1 MEVINL
7 ELKID
12 QLELSESAS
21 DLFVQKVVFEIKPV
35 LENVAKQLKQKE
47 WLSLGEA
54 CEYIGV
60 SRSTLNTHFIERGLQ
75 VSKIQQVKR
84 ISKKDI
90 DDFLNNNKI

>member
-1 MEVINL
+1 M

-12 QLELSESAS
+12 QLELSEQAS
-21 DLFVQKVVFEIKPV
+21 DLFIQKVVGEIKPA
-35 LENVAKQLKQKE
+35 LEVVAKELKQKE

-60 SRSTLNTHFIERGLQ
+60 SRSTLTSHFIAKGLP

-84 ISKKDI
+84 ISKTDI
-90 DDFLNNNKI
+90 DNFLNENKI

>member
-1 MEVINL
+1 M

-12 QLELSESAS
+12 QLKLTEQAS
-21 DLFVQKVVFEIKPV
+21 DLFIKKVIGEIKPA
-35 LENVAKQLKQKE
+35 LEIAAKELKQRE
-47 WLSLGEA
+47 WLSLAEA

-60 SRSTLNTHFIERGLQ
+60 SRGTLASHFIAKGLP

-90 DDFLNNNKI
+90 DIFLNENKF

>member
-1 MEVINL
+1 M

-12 QLELSESAS
+12 HIELSQHAS
-21 DLFVQKVVFEIKPV
+21 NLFVSRVINEIKPS
-35 LENVAKQLKQKE
+35 LEAIAKQLIQKE

-54 CEYIGV
+54 AEYIGV
-60 SRSTLNTHFIERGLQ
+60 SRSTLATHFVNKGLA

-90 DDFLNNNKI
+90 DEFLNENRI

>member
-1 MEVINL
+1 M

-12 QLELSESAS
+12 QLELSEQAS
-21 DLFVQKVVFEIKPV
+21 DLFIQKVVGEIKPA
-35 LENVAKQLKQKE
+35 LEVVAKELKQKE

-60 SRSTLNTHFIERGLQ
+60 SRSTFTSHFIGKGLP

-84 ISKKDI
+84 VSKTDI
-90 DDFLNNNKI
+90 DIFLNENKI